1 MSNHRL
7 KQNEQAY
14 NVKHPLE
21 ENTIVGFS
29 IQNNQTSKRG
39 REITFVALILIPE
52 VFLNTF
58 FIAFISARSPAIVEV
73 ACAFM

>member
-1 MSNHRL
+1 
-7 KQNEQAY
+7 
-14 NVKHPLE
+14 LE
-21 ENTIVGFS
+21 HLGES
-29 IQNNQTSKRG
+29 MHNQTSKRR

-58 FIAFISARSPAIVEV
+58 FIAFISARSPARVEV

>member
-7 KQNEQAY
+7 KQNEQAC
-14 NVKHPLE
+14 NINDPLE
-21 ENTIVGFS
+21 ENIIIAFS
-29 IQNNQTSKRG
+29 IQNLSTRG
-39 REITFVALILIPE
+39 REITLVALILISE